1 MPSESGL
8 PPSSELRPGP
18 PPGPGEATPLP
29 ATKRRSCGRRALLLV
44 VGLIVVY
51 VLVAYVIL
59 PLGWVRYAHR
69 HPSLEDVPRIT
80 HTIADIPG
88 DPLNVALIGT
98 ETELTRIMLEAKWY
112 PADP

>member
-8 PPSSELRPGP
+8 PPSSERRPEP

-88 DPLNVALIGT
+88 DPVNVALIGT
-98 ETELTRIMLEAKWY
+98 ETRVKKIMLAAKWH
-112 PADP
+112 

>member
-1 MPSESGL
+1 MSSESG
-8 PPSSELRPGP
+8 PPLSADQRPEP

-29 ATKRRSCGRRALLLV
+29 ATKRRSRGRRALLLV

-88 DPLNVALIGT
+88 DPVNVALIGT
-98 ETELTRIMLEAKWY
+98 ETRVKKIMLAAKWH
-112 PADP
+112 